1 MNRKHSLRLTYFI
14 ALKRSDNANETAD
27 EISHRLRESVHPRG
41 IKNFWTIRRKMHLE
55 KKTVSL
61 EEKFSQLNFTIRS
74 QLDKSINLTD
84 PTMKNRVDRRFEKGL
99 RNSSRTSHARAST
112 TCIRCQVSATFAESN
127 RIPARVSSR
136 APNSGR
142 KTEGEEEKEEEEA
155 SPGNKRRDKWR
166 IDATV
171 IYVDPLPPHPSLEEG
186 TSWPC
191 WGRVDTSL
199 SDTYC

>member
-1 MNRKHSLRLTYFI
+1 M
-14 ALKRSDNANETAD
+14 
-27 EISHRLRESVHPRG
+27 
-41 IKNFWTIRRKMHLE
+41 
-55 KKTVSL
+55 SL

-136 APNSGR
+136 APNSGH
-142 KTEGEEEKEEEEA
+142 KTEGEEEEEKEEA

>member
-1 MNRKHSLRLTYFI
+1 M
-14 ALKRSDNANETAD
+14 
-27 EISHRLRESVHPRG
+27 
-41 IKNFWTIRRKMHLE
+41 
-55 KKTVSL
+55 SL

-84 PTMKNRVDRRFEKGL
+84 PTMKNRADRRFEKGL

-142 KTEGEEEKEEEEA
+142 KTEGEEEEEEEA

-171 IYVDPLPPHPSLEEG
+171 IYVDPLPPHPSSKKG
-186 TSWPC
+186 RR
-191 WGRVDTSL
+191 GRVGAVSTPAFPTLIVSENPPQAAHRHDCSLFPSSL
-199 SDTYC
+199 SLLLSLRMHGEDLNFNESRGSSICFLG